1 MYIDFVLVSLTFFI
15 LVIIDE
21 REEIKNES
29 DSVLFLNLF
38 GPAVKDQ

>member
-1 MYIDFVLVSLTFFI
+1 MDIDFVLASLTFFI

-21 REEIKNES
+21 REEIENES
-29 DSVLFLNLF
+29 DSVLLLDLF